1 MIIDADKV
9 AELFLAGFNCAE
21 SMLLVG
27 SEAAGIDC
35 ECFPRIASCL
45 GAGLSFT
52 GDVCGI
58 ANGALMLIG
67 LQCGRMKPED
77 TNEKAYYFGAKF
89 LTEFKQI
96 KGTHHCREIT
106 GLDFNWEEDLAKWET
121 EILEEKLCVPLI
133 RESVRILNIIISEIE
148 RFEE

>member
-1 MIIDADKV
+1 MIVSDNKV
-9 AELFLAGFNCAE
+9 GELFLAGFNCAE
-21 SMLLVG
+21 SMLLAG

-58 ANGALMLIG
+58 VNGALMVIG
-67 LQCGRMKPED
+67 LKCGRMNPED
-77 TNEKAYYFGAKF
+77 ANERAYYFGAKF
-89 LTEFKQI
+89 LEEFKRI
-96 KGTHHCREIT
+96 KGTHLCREIT
-106 GLDFNWEEDLAKWET
+106 GLDFNRDEDLIKWEK

-133 RESVRILNIIISEIE
+133 RESVKILNAILSEIE
-148 RFEE
+148 GLED